1 MVGSLGFESFR
12 SPGFRRRLRSRFM
25 PGPAPAGAR
34 PQGAFQ
40 AKDNGMDGEMNR
52 FARRWRAAAAAL
64 TAALAAAA
72 LLAGCGRSAPDGSAS
87 GAASGEAAA
96 VAAQNAGLASASSK
110 RGQSASGAISKEG
123 GAFAG
128 AAGVSAR
135 SASSAPGEAGVL
147 ADGLADPRLAQPTP
161 LWKVTGP
168 QGAVTYVMG
177 TLHVGRASSRLKPA
191 ALSALASSSKLVT
204 EQSLDFSSMDM
215 NQALAATMGMFNPEN
230 PRQLADDLGED
241 LAAQVVRRLAGSGLI
256 APGLAGGVAGADPA
270 YDKMAAFLDELFY
283 SMRGWAALMMLGYA
297 TPEGIVPDKGVDILL
312 AQAAKEKGLAL
323 GGLESP
329 MVGLEAFRSLPESGV
344 RTALRYMCDHWDAL
358 TSSTAKTLEYY
369 EANRM
374 KDALTESMLSD
385 KEIYVLAPEF
395 KDFIEKTLLQKRNE
409 TWYPQIDALAASGG
423 AFIAVGLSHLYGKN
437 GILERLARQGCK
449 VEPVAMG

>member
-1 MVGSLGFESFR
+1 
-12 SPGFRRRLRSRFM
+12 M
-25 PGPAPAGAR
+25 PSPAPAGEWVR
-34 PQGAFQ
+34 GVFK
-40 AKDNGMDGEMNR
+40 AKDNGMVGKMNR
-52 FARRWRAAAAAL
+52 FARRWRDVAAAL

-72 LLAGCGRSAPDGSAS
+72 LLAGCGRSAPEGSAP
-87 GAASGEAAA
+87 GEAAA
-96 VAAQNAGLASASSK
+96 VAAQNAGSASASSK
-110 RGQSASGAISKEG
+110 PGQSASGAISKEG

-128 AAGVSAR
+128 AVGASAR
-135 SASSAPGEAGVL
+135 SASSAPGEPGVL

-177 TLHVGRASSRLKPA
+177 TLHVGRESSRLKPA
-191 ALSALASSSKLVT
+191 ALAALASCSKLVT
-204 EQSLDFSSMDM
+204 EQSLDFSSIDM
-215 NQALAATMGMFNPEN
+215 NQALAAAMGMFNPEN

-241 LAAQVVRRLAGSGLI
+241 LAARVVRRLGGSGLI
-256 APGLAGGVAGADPA
+256 APRLADGAAGADSA
-270 YDKMAAFLDELFY
+270 DDEMAAFWNGMFY
-283 SMRGWAALMMLGYA
+283 SMRGWAALMVLGYA
-297 TPEGIVPDKGVDILL
+297 TPEGISPDKGVDMML

-329 MVGLEAFRSLPESGV
+329 TVGLEAFRSLPESGV
-344 RTALRYMCDHWDAL
+344 RTALCYMCDHWDAL
-358 TSSTAKTLEYY
+358 TSSTAKTLDYY

-395 KDFIEKTLLQKRNE
+395 KDFIEKTLLKKRNE
-409 TWYPQIDALAASGG
+409 TWYPEIDALAASGG

>member
-1 MVGSLGFESFR
+1 
-12 SPGFRRRLRSRFM
+12 M

-34 PQGAFQ
+34 AQGAFQ

-72 LLAGCGRSAPDGSAS
+72 LLAGCGRSAPDGSAPGGAS
-87 GAASGEAAA
+87 GAASA
-96 VAAQNAGLASASSK
+96 VAAQNAGSASASSK
-110 RGQSASGAISKEG
+110 SGQSASGAISKVG
-123 GAFAG
+123 GASAG
-128 AAGVSAR
+128 LAAAAP
-135 SASSAPGEAGVL
+135 SASSAPGEPGVL

-191 ALSALASSSKLVT
+191 ALSALASCSKLVT

-241 LAAQVVRRLAGSGLI
+241 LAARVVRRLAGSGLI
-256 APGLAGGVAGADPA
+256 APGLADGAAGAESAD
-270 YDKMAAFLDELFY
+270 DEMAAFWNGMFY
-283 SMRGWAALMMLGYA
+283 SMRGWVALMMLGYA
-297 TPEGIVPDKGVDILL
+297 TPEGISPDKGVDMML

-329 MVGLEAFRSLPESGV
+329 MVGIEAFRSLPESGV

-358 TSSTAKTLEYY
+358 TSSTAKTLDYY

-385 KEIYVLAPEF
+385 KEIYALAPEF
-395 KDFIEKTLLQKRNE
+395 KDFIEKTLLKKRNE
-409 TWYPQIDALAASGG
+409 TWYPEIDALAASGG